1 MKNEGTPK
9 PVVRPI
15 DAVGLIAGIVI
26 GAGIYGFPSTVASG
40 AGSVGAVYL
49 VWAAGGFISLVGAL
63 VYAELATMYPNTGG
77 DYYFLQRAFG
87 SRLSFL
93 FGWARMTVIQTGS
106 IATASYI
113 FGNYMSR
120 ILALGPFSSA
130 IYAAIIVALLTG
142 LNIMGVRQGTRTQ
155 NVLTTLEVLGLVLV
169 VIAGIAAGSAA
180 SADPAANTPVSDAS
194 SFGFM
199 ILFVLFTYGG
209 WNEAAYVSGELR
221 DVQRNM
227 ARVLVLS
234 LLLVTS
240 LYMLVNWA
248 YLHGLGLT
256 GTAKSQQ
263 VAADLMQRAFGESG
277 AQVMSLL
284 VAIAALTTA
293 NATIFTGGRSSYA
306 LGRDFR
312 EFGFLGHWSASTGT
326 PVNGLLV
333 QGVISLALI
342 VLGAFTQEQ
351 GLRTVVDYTQPVF
364 WFFFLLSGISLFV
377 LRRKDAN
384 VSRPFRVP
392 FYPVPPLLFCMMCAY
407 LLYSSLAFTGSGA
420 MVGVAVLAVGGL
432 LLLFVH
438 PRMSDRK
445 Q

>member
-15 DAVGLIAGIVI
+15 DAIGLIVGIVI

-40 AGSVGAVYL
+40 AGSLAAVYGI
-49 VWAAGGFISLVGAL
+49 WAAGGVITFVGAL

-77 DYYFLQRAFG
+77 DYYFLNRAFG
-87 SRLSFL
+87 PRLAFL

-106 IATASYI
+106 IATVSFI
-113 FGNYMSR
+113 FGDYMSR
-120 ILALGPFSSA
+120 ILALGRFSSG
-130 IYAAIIVALLTG
+130 IYAAIIVSILTG

-155 NVLTTLEVLGLVLV
+155 NVLTTLEVLGLLLV
-169 VIAGIAAGSAA
+169 VIAGIAAGSAVSSNA
-180 SADPAANTPVSDAS
+180 AANTPLNDSS

-199 ILFVLFTYGG
+199 ILFVLFTFGG

-234 LLLVTS
+234 ILLVTS
-240 LYMLVNWA
+240 LYLLVNWA

-256 GTAKSQQ
+256 ATAKSQQ
-263 VAADLMQRAFGESG
+263 VAADLLQRAFGETG
-277 AQVMSLL
+277 ARVMSVL

-326 PVNGLLV
+326 PVRGLLV
-333 QGVISLALI
+333 QGAISIALI
-342 VLGAFTQEQ
+342 VFGAFAQQ
-351 GLRTVVDYTQPVF
+351 GLRTIVDFTQPVF
-364 WFFFLLSGISLFV
+364 WFFFLLTGISLFV

-438 PRMSDRK
+438 PRMSDTK